1 MNTKNTF
8 LREDDFSLWLFSTSL
23 PCPYLE
29 SMVYSMYH
37 DGKANQNAV
46 TSLYSASVF
55 LIIEAI

>member
-1 MNTKNTF
+1 MSTKNTF
-8 LREDDFSLWLFSTSL
+8 LREDDFSSWLFSTNL
-23 PCPYLE
+23 HWRYLE
-29 SMVYSMYH
+29 SMVYLIYH

>member
-8 LREDDFSLWLFSTSL
+8 LREDDFSSWLFSTSL
-23 PCPYLE
+23 PWPYLK
-29 SMVYSMYH
+29 SMVYSIYH